1 MRRLLLSFILI
12 CLLTIPASAHPGGVD
27 QFGGH
32 DDSDGSYHYHHGY
45 PAHDHTDLDGD
56 GREEMLLKVEDGSG
70 FGTFTLCAQD
80 AGGTVTVKPYV
91 YAHDFAQGEVLS
103 PAGKIFVSWRRQ
115 GSRFTL
121 TVKAPTPVS
130 VALPDGTVHTQA
142 EGTWSCEI
150 S

>member
-56 GREEMLLKVEDGSG
+56 GDLDCPYELPKDTQTVSRQFVDGYNHGYQAG
-70 FGTFTLCAQD
+70 FDEGLAE
-80 AGGTVTVKPYV
+80 GRR
-91 YAHDFAQGEVLS
+91 EVLIWLI
-103 PAGKIFVSWRRQ
+103 PASL
-115 GSRFTL
+115 S
-121 TVKAPTPVS
+121 
-130 VALPDGTVHTQA
+130 ALGVLLYLA
-142 EGTWSCEI
+142 WGRG
-150 S
+150 